1 MKNSQ
6 PFMSACFKM
15 LIRVAKQKT
24 LDMAE
29 RNDLYN
35 NCKRNLETQTAVE
48 ETTKK
53 QSSCRK
59 YKYLGLSMETV
70 ISFQVVDVP
79 EFVPWQRP
87 SDIQNLRTDSY
98 PQVR

>member
-29 RNDLYN
+29 RYDLYN
-35 NCKRNLETQTAVE
+35 NSKRNLETQTAVE
-48 ETTKK
+48 ETKK
-53 QSSCRK
+53 K
-59 YKYLGLSMETV
+59 KVHVENTNIWV
-70 ISFQVVDVP
+70 F
-79 EFVPWQRP
+79 PWKQ
-87 SDIQNLRTDSY
+87 
-98 PQVR
+98 